1 MKRAGSIIRV
11 PELLR
16 WQLAVNGLAT
26 TLRLSRQKP
35 LGVVSA
41 GVILVVVVAAV
52 LADQVAPFTYSQI
65 DVPSR
70 LQAPSVHH
78 LFGTDD
84 LGRDVFSRVVYGARI
99 SLVVGIAAVALGVV
113 HGGVWGLLSAYVGG
127 KVDMVIQRVMDAI
140 LSVPLLVMGL
150 VVVATLGAS
159 LVNVILA
166 VAFVLTPRASRLVRG
181 SVLSIKEEAYIES
194 ARALGCSSWRIV
206 LVHILPNVT
215 APIIV
220 LASVSLGAAITLEA
234 SLSFLGMGV
243 PPPFPTWGG
252 MLGGEGRVRMI
263 EAPWLAI
270 WPGVAITLTVLA
282 FNLLGD
288 ATRDVLDPRLRGT

>member
-1 MKRAGSIIRV
+1 M
-11 PELLR
+11 
-16 WQLAVNGLAT
+16 
-26 TLRLSRQKP
+26 
-35 LGVVSA
+35 VSA

-288 ATRDVLDPRLRGT
+288 AARDVLDPD

>member
-288 ATRDVLDPRLRGT
+288 AARDVLDPRLRGT

>member
-234 SLSFLGMGV
+234 SLSFLGMGA

-288 ATRDVLDPRLRGT
+288 AARDVLDPRLRGT

>member
-1 MKRAGSIIRV
+1 MKQSGSIIRI

-16 WQLAVNGLAT
+16 WQWAVNG
-26 TLRLSRQKP
+26 LRLSRQKP
-35 LGVVSA
+35 LGAISA
-41 GVILVVVVAAV
+41 VVILVVVVAAV

-99 SLVVGIAAVALGVV
+99 SLIVGIAAVALGVV
-113 HGGVWGLLSAYVGG
+113 HGGAWGLLSAYVGG
-127 KVDMVIQRVMDAI
+127 KVDMVIQRVTDAV

-159 LVNVILA
+159 LINVILA

-181 SVLSIKEEAYIES
+181 SVLSIKEEAYIDS

-206 LVHILPNVT
+206 FVHILPNVT

-270 WPGVAITLTVLA
+270 WPGVSITLTVLA

-288 ATRDVLDPRLRGT
+288 AARDVLDPRLRGT